1 MEKVIMNRIV
11 ITEETLK
18 ELVYQAA
25 GRVPKKKHVIKIS
38 HYDLIQMVNDVEKK
52 WSKSYGGS
60 V

>member
-1 MEKVIMNRIV
+1 MDRIV

-25 GRVPKKKHVIKIS
+25 GRMPKKKHVIRIS
-38 HYDLIQMVNDVEKK
+38 HYDLIQMVNEVEKK
-52 WSKSYGGS
+52 WNKSYGGS

>member
-1 MEKVIMNRIV
+1 VEKVIMNRIV

-25 GRVPKKKHVIKIS
+25 CRMPKKKHVIRIS

>member
-1 MEKVIMNRIV
+1 MNRIV

-18 ELVYQAA
+18 ELVNQAA
-25 GRVPKKKHVIKIS
+25 GRMPKKTHVIRIS
-38 HYDLIQMVNDVEKK
+38 HYDLIQMVNEVEKK